1 MSILEPCFPEYEI
14 SRPARAEG
22 NRVLYG
28 LLFESE
34 KNVSFS
40 ENTHLTPPLIVQRGT
55 VIKTSQFYQEK
66 LKEIMKIRPWQI
78 YLNSLRT

>member
-1 MSILEPCFPEYEI
+1 MMSILEPCFPEYEI

-34 KNVSFS
+34 KKVSFS
-40 ENTHLTPPLIVQRGT
+40 ENPFHLTPPLIVKQRFQRGT
-55 VIKTSQFYQEK
+55 VIKTSQFYPKK
-66 LKEIMKIRPWQI
+66 LKEIVKIRP
-78 YLNSLRT
+78 